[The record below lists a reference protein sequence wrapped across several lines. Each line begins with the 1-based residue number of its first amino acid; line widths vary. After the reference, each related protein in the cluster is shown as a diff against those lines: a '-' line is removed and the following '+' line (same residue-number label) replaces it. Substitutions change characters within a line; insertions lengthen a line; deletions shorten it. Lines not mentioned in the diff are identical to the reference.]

1 VVAAARARALA
12 PLAAALFA
20 PDGSTD
26 AAGLALLVAAR
37 CVPAVLAAGGF
48 AAAAVV
54 RAAAGDAGQ
63 RDDLLDVARGL
74 LAGRAAARGR
84 AQPARDRVPRGRGPV
99 RLWRNNTGALV
110 DQQGRFVRF
119 GLCKGSSDLIG
130 LRALE
135 ITPELVGQRIA
146 QFIALEVKTAQG
158 VLSPEQRAF
167 LRLVKQLGGVAAI
180 CRSVEEAEQLLDTPR
195 QMLLGR

>member
-1 VVAAARARALA
+1 MASLLCEHEIQQRIRLA
-12 PLAAALFA
+12 
-20 PDGSTD
+20 
-26 AAGLALLVAAR
+26 
-37 CVPAVLAAGGF
+37 C
-48 AAAAVV
+48 
-54 RAAAGDAGQ
+54 
-63 RDDLLDVARGL
+63 
-74 LAGRAAARGR
+74 
-84 AQPARDRVPRGRGPV
+84 GRGPV

-167 LRLVKQLGGVAAI
+167 LRLVQQLGGVAAV